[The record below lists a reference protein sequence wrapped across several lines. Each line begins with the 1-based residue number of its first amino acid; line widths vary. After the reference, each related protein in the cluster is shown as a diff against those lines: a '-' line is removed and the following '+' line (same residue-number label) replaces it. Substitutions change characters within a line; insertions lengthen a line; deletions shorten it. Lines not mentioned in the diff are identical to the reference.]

1 MKTWKRNLLK
11 GFSLFLCTVPA
22 FLATLHYFPIWY
34 RVNAFDIVV
43 PGVAVLCFCVCSIPL
58 LRWIG
63 RALKSPAVWMVW
75 LALAVL
81 LYLVESIIS
90 QLIII
95 CSIGA
100 VGNLLGAVLWNVAE
114 KGENKK

>member
-1 MKTWKRNLLK
+1 MKKWKRNLLK
-11 GFSLFLCTVPA
+11 GFSLFFCTIPA

-34 RVNAFDIVV
+34 RENAFEIVV
-43 PGVAVLCFCVCSIPL
+43 PGIAVLCFCLCSIPI

-63 RALKSPAVWMVW
+63 RALKSPAAWMVW
-75 LALAVL
+75 LTLAIL
-81 LYLVESIIS
+81 LCLVQNIIS

-100 VGNLLGAVLWNVAE
+100 GGNLLGAVLWKIAE
-114 KGENKK
+114 KGEDKK